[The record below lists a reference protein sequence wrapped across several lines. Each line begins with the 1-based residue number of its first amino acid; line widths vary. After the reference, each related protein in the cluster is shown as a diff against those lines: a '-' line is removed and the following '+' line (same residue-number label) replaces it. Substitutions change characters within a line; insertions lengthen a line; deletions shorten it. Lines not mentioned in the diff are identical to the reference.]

1 MLKVKVTD
9 DMKEI
14 LDSLAKEKDVY
25 VDLKTYLHVQVHLI
39 LSDVPFAV
47 FPHQEGSIINIVL
60 PENAEV
66 EVHVIKEEEYNKDIN

>member
-1 MLKVKVTD
+1 MLKAKVTD

-14 LDSLAKEKDVY
+14 LVSLAKEKDIY
-25 VDLKTYLHVQVHLI
+25 VDLKTYLHIQVHLI
-39 LSDVPFAV
+39 LCDIPFAV

-66 EVHVIKEEEYNKDIN
+66 EVHATKEEEYNKDIN